1 MNHDKEDELLL
12 VALQLYEIEQAEG
25 VPLDARYE
33 AMSCLN
39 IHLLAS

>member
-1 MNHDKEDELLL
+1 MNCNEEDELLL

-25 VPLDARYE
+25 VPLDAKYK
-33 AMSCLN
+33 AMSCLK